1 MILHS
6 KGGPSSRTSIIFRT
20 KTIARPNSEGGSS
33 SVILN
38 RLILIVG
45 LTHSQGSN
53 LYQNFSLANLHLE
66 WDRLV
71 IDLKVPGEKT
81 KSLWSSRTC

>member
-6 KGGPSSRTSIIFRT
+6 KGGKSSRTCMISRT
-20 KTIARPNSEGGSS
+20 NTIARPNSEGGLSS
-33 SVILN
+33 LILN
-38 RLILIVG
+38 RLLLIVG

-53 LYQNFSLANLHLE
+53 LYQNCCLANLHLE

-71 IDLKVPGEKT
+71 IDLKVPCEKT
-81 KSLWSSRTC
+81 KSL